1 MVSFESG
8 LEKSKT
14 RNLGAVPFLIME
26 GAIFAIYYLFTIVI
40 SYDTYLLYLI
50 GMPAVLATIILLDR
64 RLIDAASRAFISVD
78 FLVLVGTIAFWFF
91 IYASFGFGRSQVM
104 VALYAPV
111 ILEEVNFRFVLIEYV
126 GRLLSKEKA
135 VIIQGLLFGAWYAY
149 YELFYQGT
157 WPNVFLSVIFIF
169 SMISIGIVYGVIYYF
184 RKSIYI
190 PMAVHLSLLL
200 MVLPIS
206 PWIVNIIS
214 YLMGPT

>member
-1 MVSFESG
+1 MVSFES
-8 LEKSKT
+8 EFKQSKP
-14 RNLGAVPFLIME
+14 RKLGAVPFLIME
-26 GAIFAIYYLFTIVI
+26 GSIFAIYYIFTIVI
-40 SYDTYLLYLI
+40 NYDTYLLYLI
-50 GMPAVLATIILLDR
+50 GMPVVLAAIILLDR
-64 RLIDAASRAFISVD
+64 HLVDAARKAFESVD

-91 IYASFGFGRSQVM
+91 IYAYFGFGREQVL

-126 GRLLSKEKA
+126 GRLLSREKA

-157 WPNVFLSVIFIF
+157 WPNIFLSIIFIF
-169 SMISIGIVYGVIYYF
+169 SMISIGIIYGVIYYF

>member
-1 MVSFESG
+1 MVSFES
-8 LEKSKT
+8 EFKQSKP
-14 RNLGAVPFLIME
+14 RKLGAVPFLIME
-26 GAIFAIYYLFTIVI
+26 GSIFAIYYIFTIVI
-40 SYDTYLLYLI
+40 NYDTYLLYLI
-50 GMPAVLATIILLDR
+50 GMPVVLAAIILLDR
-64 RLIDAASRAFISVD
+64 HLVDAARKAFESVD

-91 IYASFGFGRSQVM
+91 IYAYFGFGREQVL

-111 ILEEVNFRFVLIEYV
+111 ILEEINFRFVLIEYV
-126 GRLLSKEKA
+126 GRLLSREKA

-157 WPNVFLSVIFIF
+157 WPNIFLSIIFIF